1 MSAARP
7 PEGARSAAEG
17 GGTSVHALLQATALD
32 KSYGPIRVL
41 RGVSLDIAA
50 GQSHVVIGPN
60 GAGKTTLF
68 KVLTGE
74 LYADRGT
81 VLFQGADVTR
91 MPAHRRVHRGFGRT
105 FQVAKVFPKLSVQDN
120 LRVALEAGARRGN
133 PWGRVPAARAAVF
146 DESITTLLDDT
157 GFAAQ
162 REAVAGT
169 LAYGDRKRLELAM
182 VLALEPAVLFLDEP
196 TAGMSAAERQASVR
210 LLQQVKQRRGLA
222 MLMTEHDMEVVFGL
236 ADRISVLHHG
246 ELIASGSPEQIRAD
260 ARVQEVYLGDEG
272 QSHA

>member
-1 MSAARP
+1 M
-7 PEGARSAAEG
+7 
-17 GGTSVHALLQATALD
+17 QATTLD
-32 KSYGPIRVL
+32 KSYGPIHVL
-41 RGVSLDIAA
+41 RAVSLAIAP
-50 GQSHVVIGPN
+50 GESHVVIGPN

-74 LYADRGT
+74 LYPDRGQ

-105 FQVAKVFPKLSVQDN
+105 FQVAKVFTKLSVQDN

-133 PWGRVPAARAAVF
+133 PFGRVAAVRAAAF
-146 DESITTLLDDT
+146 DEDIATLLDDT

-162 REAVAGT
+162 RGALAGT

-182 VLALEPAVLFLDEP
+182 VLALKPAVLFLDEP

-210 LLQQVKQRRGLA
+210 LLQEVKRRRGLA

-246 ELIASGSPEQIRAD
+246 ELIASGSPAAIRAD

-272 QSHA
+272 AFHA

>member
-1 MSAARP
+1 MS
-7 PEGARSAAEG
+7 
-17 GGTSVHALLQATALD
+17 ALLQATMLD

-41 RGVSLDIAA
+41 RGVSLDIAP
-50 GQSHVVIGPN
+50 GESHVVIGPN

-74 LYADRGT
+74 LYADSGQ
-81 VLFQGADVTR
+81 VLFRGADVTR
-91 MPAHRRVHRGFGRT
+91 MPAHQRVHRGFGRT

-133 PWGRVPAARAAVF
+133 PWGRVPAACAAAF
-146 DESITTLLDDT
+146 EQSIATLLDDT

-210 LLQQVKQRRGLA
+210 LLQQVKQRRQLA

-246 ELIASGSPEQIRAD
+246 ELIASGSPQQIRAD